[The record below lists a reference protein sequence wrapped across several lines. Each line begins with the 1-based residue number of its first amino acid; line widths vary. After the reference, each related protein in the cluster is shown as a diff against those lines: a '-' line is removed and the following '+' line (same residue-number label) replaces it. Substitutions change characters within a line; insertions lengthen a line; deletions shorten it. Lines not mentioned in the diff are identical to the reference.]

1 MSSTTRTTTLRMTKF
16 ERTQL
21 VGMRMEQIARGAP
34 PAVDVDEGSSVR
46 DIVLKE
52 IRENKIPLLISRT
65 LPNGRVETFRVDEM
79 TFLGGQPLK
88 PHA

>member
-1 MSSTTRTTTLRMTKF
+1 MRMTKF

-88 PHA
+88 PQAHV